1 MRRYALILP
10 ALMLIVALLISG
22 CGNGAAA
29 PSSVS
34 SVSPAN
40 TASSS
45 LSSRANEEVTVY
57 AAASLTEPFQDIAQ
71 SFSAKNSGAQ
81 VVFNFGGSSQLR
93 SQIEQGAPAGVFAAA
108 NVKEMDTLVQAGLI
122 SGQPATFARNRLV
135 VIIPKANPGKIQR
148 LQDLARDGVRF
159 VAAGPSVPAGA
170 YSLQVLEKMSADPA
184 YGAGFKDKVT
194 NNLISQETDVKQ
206 VVAKIQLG
214 EGDAGMVY
222 LTDVTPKVAPDVQVM
237 EISDSLN
244 VVAEYP
250 IALVKDAKESKLGQ
264 AFVSFVLSGEGQAI
278 LKKHNFLPG
287 N

>member
-1 MRRYALILP
+1 MRRFTLLLP
-10 ALMLIVALLISG
+10 ALMLIVTLLISG
-22 CGNGAAA
+22 CGNGAA

-34 SVSPAN
+34 DVSPAN
-40 TASSS
+40 TANSS
-45 LSSRANEEVTVY
+45 LRSSENEEVTVY
-57 AAASLTEPFQDIAQ
+57 AAASLTEAFQDIAQ
-71 SFSAKNSGAQ
+71 SFSSKNGGAQ

-93 SQIEQGAPAGVFAAA
+93 SQIEEGAPAGVFAPA
-108 NVKEMDTLVQAGLI
+108 NTKEMDTLIREGLI
-122 SGQPATFARNRLV
+122 SSGPAIFARNRLV
-135 VIIPKANPGKIQR
+135 VIIPQANPGKIQR

-170 YSLQVLEKMSADPA
+170 YSLQVLDRMSADPA

-194 NNLISQETDVKQ
+194 NNFISQETDVKQ

-222 LTDVTPKVAPDVQVM
+222 LTDVTPKVAPDVQVL
-237 EISDSLN
+237 EIPDSLN

-264 AFVSFVLSGEGQAI
+264 AFVSFVLSDEGQAI